1 MSVTGR
7 FLRVASTVAVAVGL
21 AALLYVGA
29 VVAHAMSAAS
39 APLTPRT
46 AAPGGDSRRPFVAGE
61 SLGQLRIDRLG
72 LTAAIS
78 EGERASVLRRGVGHL
93 ADSAW
98 IGQGGNVAL
107 AGHRD
112 TVFRSLRKIQT
123 GDVIEIATAERSVR
137 YRVDNTAVVAPDD
150 LTVLE
155 PSGRSTLTLITC
167 YPFSYFGS
175 APDRFIVRAR
185 EIHP

>member
-1 MSVTGR
+1 MSASRVIR
-7 FLRVASTVAVAVGL
+7 FASTGVICLGL
-21 AALLYVGA
+21 AALVYVG
-29 VVAHAMSAAS
+29 VVVGQTMAATS
-39 APLTPRT
+39 EAIKPVDT
-46 AAPGGDSRRPFVAGE
+46 RRPFVAGE
-61 SLGQLRIDRLG
+61 TLGQIRIERLG
-72 LTAAIS
+72 LKAAIS

-93 ADSAW
+93 QDSAW

-112 TVFRSLRKIQT
+112 TVFRSLRKIET

-137 YRVDNTAVVAPDD
+137 YRVDKTAVVSPDD
-150 LTVLE
+150 LSVLK

-167 YPFSYFGS
+167 YPFSFFGS

-185 EIHP
+185 EINY

>member
-1 MSVTGR
+1 MSATGR
-7 FLRVASTVAVAVGL
+7 FLRFASTVVVCAGL
-21 AALLYVGA
+21 AALVYVGF
-29 VVAHAMSAAS
+29 VVGQAMTATS
-39 APLTPRT
+39 APLEPVDT
-46 AAPGGDSRRPFVAGE
+46 RRPFVAGE
-61 SLGQLRIDRLG
+61 TLGQIRIERLG
-72 LTAAIS
+72 LKAAIS

-93 ADSAW
+93 QDTAW

-137 YRVDNTAVVAPDD
+137 YRVDKTAVVSPDD
-150 LTVLE
+150 LSVLRS
-155 PSGRSTLTLITC
+155 SGRSTLTLITC

-185 EIHP
+185 EINP

>member
-1 MSVTGR
+1 MSTPRR
-7 FLRVASTVAVAVGL
+7 FLRFASTVISCAGL
-21 AALLYVGA
+21 AALVYVG
-29 VVAHAMSAAS
+29 VVVGQTMAATS
-39 APLTPRT
+39 VVPKPID
-46 AAPGGDSRRPFVAGE
+46 GRRPFVAGE
-61 SLGQLRIDRLG
+61 TLGQLRIERLG
-72 LTAAIS
+72 LKAAIA

-93 ADSAW
+93 QDSAW

-112 TVFRSLRKIQT
+112 TVFRSLRKIQA

-137 YRVDNTAVVAPDD
+137 YRVDKTSVVSPGD
-150 LTVLE
+150 LSVLKS
-155 PSGRSTLTLITC
+155 SGGSTLTLITC

-185 EIHP
+185 EINP